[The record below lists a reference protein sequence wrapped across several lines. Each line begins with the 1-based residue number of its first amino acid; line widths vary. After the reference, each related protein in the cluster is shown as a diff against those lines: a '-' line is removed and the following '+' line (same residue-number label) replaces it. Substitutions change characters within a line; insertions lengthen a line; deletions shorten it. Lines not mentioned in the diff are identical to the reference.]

1 MSVLHVA
8 DIVSRQNAYDG
19 IKSFLSRSLGN
30 IHTADLQVSNSE
42 RFEIDNINTLIWSTI
57 VIVLWKVKNLQT
69 KLRQYATD
77 VHRDLPRKPNPKKGK
92 IGIT

>member
-42 RFEIDNINTLIWSTI
+42 RFEIDNINPQI
-57 VIVLWKVKNLQT
+57 
-69 KLRQYATD
+69 
-77 VHRDLPRKPNPKKGK
+77 
-92 IGIT
+92 